1 MKEPLFLLSPPR
13 SFSSLISSIVGQHPA
28 LHAFP
33 ELQVFGR
40 DSLLDMMIHNQEYLN
55 RLASPGSIRAIAQ
68 AHEQKQTNESCT
80 RAWLWIQKNS
90 DLTAVDFFNYLRK
103 QIEPQIA
110 VEKSPINTLRI
121 SRLRQIIAAYPN
133 AKFLHL
139 TRSVKGNA
147 KSLKEFLA
155 DKKNAS
161 PISVDPLSAKSL
173 SRNYPAS
180 IWLISHRN
188 VLAIKPMIK
197 PENYLRM
204 KGEDVLNNPFKML
217 KNFCEWMEIDSSPS
231 SIEAMMRPHESPYAY
246 VGPRIAYGGNDGK
259 FMRQPVLRIKASN
272 SRAIQSHKEQISAE
286 QVNLADTSAFEQ
298 NKALTQQDI
307 HKTQDWMKHLY
318 QEIETMQTRLGY

>member
-1 MKEPLFLLSPPR
+1 M
-13 SFSSLISSIVGQHPA
+13 IGQHPV

-40 DSLLDMMIHNQEYLN
+40 ESLLDMMIHNQENLN

-68 AHEQKQTNESCT
+68 VHEEKQTNESCT

-90 DLTAVDFFNYLRK
+90 DMTAVDFFNYLRK
-103 QIEPQIA
+103 QIEPKIA

-155 DKKNAS
+155 DKNNAT
-161 PISVDPLSAKSL
+161 PIGVDPLSAKSL

-188 VLAIKPMIK
+188 VLTIKPMIK

-204 KGEDVLNNPFKML
+204 KGEDLLNNPLKML
-217 KNFCEWMEIDSSPS
+217 ENFCEWMEIDSSAS
-231 SIEAMMRPHESPYAY
+231 SIGAMMRPHESRYAY

-259 FMRQPVLRIKASN
+259 FMRQPVLRKKPST
-272 SRAIQSHKEQISAE
+272 SREIQSHKEQILPE
-286 QVNLADTSAFEQ
+286 QINLTDTSAFEQ
-298 NKALTQQDI
+298 NKPLADQEVL
-307 HKTQDWMKHLY
+307 KAQDWMKHLY
-318 QEIETMQTRLGY
+318 QEIQTMQTRLGY